1 VIRLLCLLL
10 IIFVSTNTHA
20 HKASDAYL
28 TLDFSKDTLSGQWDI
43 ALRDLE
49 FAIGLDNNGDGNISW
64 AELKN
69 KHQQINRYAISRLA
83 INIDKK
89 MCQTFTDN
97 NNMLNQHTDGVYTV
111 IQFTIHCPAKINNAS
126 HLNMNY
132 NLFFDIDQQHRGLI
146 KIVGKQVNQSLVF
159 SPDNNNKS
167 TPLNVSNRWTQF
179 SDYTREGITHIL
191 MGLDHI
197 LFLLALLLPSV
208 LYLKNKKW
216 LASSSL
222 KNSFIDVIK
231 IVTAFTLAHSITL
244 VLATLELIYL
254 PSRIVESIIA
264 ASVIIAAA
272 NNIFPFINKHRWKV
286 AFIFGLIHGFGFA
299 SVLQD
304 LDITSSNLAYSLIG
318 FNFGVEIGQLLIV
331 SIFLPTA
338 YLIRKYWYYKVFVV
352 QLGSA
357 LIITLS
363 SIWLLE
369 RSLDITLISIM

>member
-1 VIRLLCLLL
+1 MIRQLCLLI
-10 IIFVSTNTHA
+10 IIFVSTNTYA

-28 TLDFSKDTLSGQWDI
+28 TLNFSKDTLSGQWDI

-49 FAIGLDNNGDGNISW
+49 FAIGLDNNGDANISW

-69 KHQQINRYAISRLA
+69 KHPQINSYAISRLA
-83 INIDKK
+83 INVDNKACK
-89 MCQTFTDN
+89 MFTDN

-111 IQFTIHCPAKINNAS
+111 IQFTINCPAKINNAS

-167 TPLNVSNRWTQF
+167 IPLNVSNRWTQF
-179 SDYTREGITHIL
+179 SDYTREGVTHIL

-216 LASSSL
+216 VASSSL

-244 VLATLELIYL
+244 VLATFELIYL

-272 NNIFPFINKHRWKV
+272 NNIFPFINKYRWKI
-286 AFIFGLIHGFGFA
+286 AFLFGLIHGFGFA

-304 LDITSSNLAYSLIG
+304 LDITSNNLAYSLIG

-338 YLIRKYWYYKVFVV
+338 YLIRKYWYYKVLVV

-357 LIITLS
+357 LIITIS

-369 RSLDITLISIM
+369 RSLDIKLISTM